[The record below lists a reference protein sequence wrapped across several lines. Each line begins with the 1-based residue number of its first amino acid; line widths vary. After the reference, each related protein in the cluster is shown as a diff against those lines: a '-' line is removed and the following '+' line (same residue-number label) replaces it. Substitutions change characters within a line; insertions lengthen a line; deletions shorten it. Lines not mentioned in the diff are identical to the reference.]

1 MIQGILPEHEEII
14 KKILK
19 PYVLDYTFFYYGS
32 RVKGGYSP
40 VSDLDILIKGDEEM
54 PLITLLEIKQLF
66 DESLLPY
73 VVNFTDYNKI
83 ENSFYALIKKDL
95 VPIF

>member
-19 PYVLDYTFFYYGS
+19 HYVLDYTFFYYGS

>member
-83 ENSFYALIKKDL
+83 ENSFYELIKKDL